1 MTTINGEQLSTL
13 ANELSSF
20 YRRFY
25 GRGPESAKCTAA
37 DEVVICRLRDSMT
50 PAEQMLVANNRVDQ
64 VQQMR
69 MLFQRAARTEIVDIA
84 ERVLDE
90 RVETFSSAWDVV
102 SNTDFEIF
110 VLHDQD

>member
-1 MTTINGEQLSTL
+1 MPTISGEQLSTL

-25 GRGPESAKCTAA
+25 GRGPESAKCVAA
-37 DEVVICRLRDSMT
+37 DDTVICRLRDSMT
-50 PAEQMLVANNRVDQ
+50 PAEQMLVENNRVDQ

-84 ERVLDE
+84 ERVLE
-90 RVETFSSAWDVV
+90 QTVGTFSSAWDAV

-110 VLHDQD
+110 VLRDAE

>member
-1 MTTINGEQLSTL
+1 MESITGEQLSTL
-13 ANELSSF
+13 ANDLSSF

-25 GRGPESAKCTAA
+25 GRGPESAKCVAA
-37 DEVVICRLRDSMT
+37 DDIVICRLRDSMT
-50 PAEQMLVANNRVDQ
+50 PAEQMLVENNRVDQ

-84 ERVLDE
+84 ERVLE
-90 RVETFSSAWDVV
+90 TSVATFSSAWDVS

-110 VLHDQD
+110 VLRDDT